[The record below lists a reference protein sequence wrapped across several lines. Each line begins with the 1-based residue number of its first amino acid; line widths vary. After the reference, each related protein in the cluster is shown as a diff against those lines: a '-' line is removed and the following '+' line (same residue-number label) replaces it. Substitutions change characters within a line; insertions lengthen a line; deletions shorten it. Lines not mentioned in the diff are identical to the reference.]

1 MSEDINPLFGLPA
14 WVGDEDHPLTTWPTH
29 GGIDRNQD
37 LESVKSIAER
47 TGIADEVRQRLED
60 YVSIPVM
67 PPAVYEVLR
76 HALDEANARTGAAPM
91 PPQDA
96 KHGARTVVADDRMV
110 RSAQHHLTS
119 GEHHAIAPTS
129 IDKATREWKFG
140 IDYANGNDTGHVEPL
155 RATPLMR
162 ALGYNRHPYDCSH
175 CRKRLMLGSTTW
187 HCQDCGSEV

>member
-1 MSEDINPLFGLPA
+1 MKLALVESQPTTLGP
-14 WVGDEDHPLTTWPTH
+14 TTWPTY

-96 KHGARTVVADDRMV
+96 KHGARTVAADERMI
-110 RSAQHHLTS
+110 RNAQPLLTS
-119 GEHHAIAPTS
+119 GKP
-129 IDKATREWKFG
+129 KA
-140 IDYANGNDTGHVEPL
+140 L
-155 RATPLMR
+155 
-162 ALGYNRHPYDCSH
+162 
-175 CRKRLMLGSTTW
+175 
-187 HCQDCGSEV
+187 

>member
-1 MSEDINPLFGLPA
+1 MAPIGKTVVLVTRHKRPLPMSEDINPLFGLPA

-110 RSAQHHLTS
+110 RSAQHH
-119 GEHHAIAPTS
+119 
-129 IDKATREWKFG
+129 
-140 IDYANGNDTGHVEPL
+140 
-155 RATPLMR
+155 
-162 ALGYNRHPYDCSH
+162 DCSH